1 MFSYVASKPFIGARV
16 LYHMKFNKTT
26 VTISIG
32 QHAQRIFE
40 DLDKIRP
47 NHLSMSL
54 FLAVIAEDYVKVHG
68 KNTQIIDFLDNS
80 NKNSL
85 PIFYAPI
92 KNWVTKVRELSP
104 DGFMKLQE
112 RHEQLGNLIQKEGE
126 KRI

>member
-1 MFSYVASKPFIGARV
+1 
-16 LYHMKFNKTT
+16 
-26 VTISIG
+26 
-32 QHAQRIFE
+32 
-40 DLDKIRP
+40 
-47 NHLSMSL
+47 MSL
-54 FLAVIAEDYVKVHG
+54 FLAVIAEDYVRSHG
-68 KNTQIIDFLDNS
+68 VNTKIADFIDNS

-104 DGFMKLQE
+104 EDFMKLQE